1 MEIIMNPIFL
11 GIIIVILILCIG
23 TMIGVDKLR
32 KHIDDLFQYQIRL
45 HRLCFD
51 MYSFS
56 FPEYAI
62 KDEIT
67 CRYKIGCLIKHIDDV
82 LEKLEN
88 KQTI

>member
-1 MEIIMNPIFL
+1 MNIIFF
-11 GIIIVILILCIG
+11 GIIIVILIICTG

-32 KHIDDLFQYQIRL
+32 KHIDNLFQYQIRL

-51 MYSFS
+51 MYSIS

-67 CRYKIGCLIKHIDDV
+67 CKYKIECLIKHIDDV

-88 KQTI
+88 K

>member
-1 MEIIMNPIFL
+1 MEITMNIIFF
-11 GIIIVILILCIG
+11 GIILVILIICTG

-32 KHIDDLFQYQIRL
+32 EHIDDLFQYQIRL

-67 CRYKIGCLIKHIDDV
+67 CKYKIGCLIKHIDDV

>member
-1 MEIIMNPIFL
+1 
-11 GIIIVILILCIG
+11 
-23 TMIGVDKLR
+23 MIGVDKLR
-32 KHIDDLFQYQIRL
+32 EHIDDLFQYQIRL

-51 MYSFS
+51 MYSIS

-67 CRYKIGCLIKHIDDV
+67 CKYKIGCLIKHIDDV

>member
-1 MEIIMNPIFL
+1 MNPIFFS
-11 GIIIVILILCIG
+11 IIIVILILCIG
-23 TMIGVDKLR
+23 TMIGMYKLR

-51 MYSFS
+51 MYQIR

-62 KDEIT
+62 NDRIT
-67 CRYKIGCLIKHIDDV
+67 CKYKIGCLIKHIDDV

-88 KQTI
+88 K

>member
-1 MEIIMNPIFL
+1 MEITMNIIFF
-11 GIIIVILILCIG
+11 GIIIVILIICTG
-23 TMIGVDKLR
+23 TIIGVDKLR
-32 KHIDDLFQYQIRL
+32 EHIDYLFQYQIRL

-51 MYSFS
+51 MYSIS

-67 CRYKIGCLIKHIDDV
+67 CKYKIGCLIKHIDDV

>member
-1 MEIIMNPIFL
+1 MEITMNIIFF
-11 GIIIVILILCIG
+11 GIIIVILIICTG

-32 KHIDDLFQYQIRL
+32 KHIDNLFQYQIRL

-51 MYSFS
+51 MYSIS

-67 CRYKIGCLIKHIDDV
+67 CKYKIECLIKHIDDV

-88 KQTI
+88 K

>member
-1 MEIIMNPIFL
+1 MEIIMNPIFF

-32 KHIDDLFQYQIRL
+32 KHIDNLFQYQIKL

-51 MYSFS
+51 MYSIS
-56 FPEYAI
+56 FPEWAI
-62 KDEIT
+62 KDEIA
-67 CRYKIGCLIKHIDDV
+67 CRQKISCLIKHIDDV

>member
-1 MEIIMNPIFL
+1 MEITMNIIFF
-11 GIIIVILILCIG
+11 GIILVILIICMG
-23 TMIGVDKLR
+23 TKIGVNKLR
-32 KHIDDLFQYQIRL
+32 EHIDDLFQYQIRL

-51 MYSFS
+51 MYQIS

-62 KDEIT
+62 KDEIK
-67 CRYKIGCLIKHIDDV
+67 CRHKIECLIKHIDDV

>member
-1 MEIIMNPIFL
+1 MEITMNIIFF
-11 GIIIVILILCIG
+11 GIIIVILIICTG
-23 TMIGVDKLR
+23 TMIGVNKLR
-32 KHIDDLFQYQIRL
+32 EHIDDLFQYQIRL

-51 MYSFS
+51 MYSIS

-67 CRYKIGCLIKHIDDV
+67 CKYKIGCLIKHIDDV

-88 KQTI
+88 K